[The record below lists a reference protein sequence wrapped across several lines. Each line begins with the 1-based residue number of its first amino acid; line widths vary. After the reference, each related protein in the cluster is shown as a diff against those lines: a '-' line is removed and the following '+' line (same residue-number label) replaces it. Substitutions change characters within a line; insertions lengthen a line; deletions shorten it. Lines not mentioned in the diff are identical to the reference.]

1 MLTKLPIPYDLCNP
15 ISRWETEGPSPWLRT
30 FGWNF
35 LKHLTSTLLPGW
47 GVAEHRQQ
55 ADVIPVSR
63 HAKVRTAQEDR
74 GQAPPPS
81 RLLSV
86 GILHRLCVHKHISH
100 LNEKFF
106 LNYLKKNSLEILDT
120 IGYIRIRILL
130 EAFDLTD
137 ISIPC
142 VHITLYVFYWCIDI
156 YFYLLLWYLLV
167 LLFCK

>member
-1 MLTKLPIPYDLCNP
+1 MTSNLLF
-15 ISRWETEGPSPWLRT
+15 S
-30 FGWNF
+30 F
-35 LKHLTSTLLPGW
+35 LAGR

-63 HAKVRTAQEDR
+63 HAKVWAAQEDC
-74 GQAPPPS
+74 GQATPPA
-81 RLLSV
+81 RLISV

-142 VHITLYVFYWCIDI
+142 VHITLYVFY
-156 YFYLLLWYLLV
+156 
-167 LLFCK
+167 